1 MNEQNKGFRGL
12 IKVEAVRIHPSE
24 ICVKDNFKEED
35 IHKMITDLNWRG
47 SEMTEKVNLV
57 QLKA

>member
-35 IHKMITDLNWRG
+35 
-47 SEMTEKVNLV
+47 VP
-57 QLKA
+57 